1 MPSSSRGRTSAPS
14 HKPQTPWAAQ
24 RSRAGTRD
32 HQTIGPCGGQ
42 IVALP
47 TLAWQRF
54 GIPGAGNVLLAHGEG
69 GPRGTQTAA
78 IPLPGA
84 GGSSATA
91 CRARIPQEREPASLG
106 CAAPGIEVTGSPGTP
121 IADVTPA
128 WAHTR
133 VKGVLSCCR
142 LAAAG
147 FCGGHDDSQDH
158 DRADQPAYNPDD
170 FNRRYPDQRK
180 YQPACRPGELPGRHP
195 NPGQGKSASL
205 SY

>member
-1 MPSSSRGRTSAPS
+1 M
-14 HKPQTPWAAQ
+14 
-24 RSRAGTRD
+24 
-32 HQTIGPCGGQ
+32 
-42 IVALP
+42 P

-54 GIPGAGNVLLAHGEG
+54 GTPGAGNVLLAHGEG

-84 GGSSATA
+84 GSSPATH
-91 CRARIPQEREPASLG
+91 CRARVPQEREPASLSS
-106 CAAPGIEVTGSPGTP
+106 AAPGIEVTGSPGTQ

-147 FCGGHDDSQDH
+147 SAEVMMTAKITIE
-158 DRADQPAYNPDD
+158 RASPHTVRMTLTADIQISGSTSLLAG
-170 FNRRYPDQRK
+170 R
-180 YQPACRPGELPGRHP
+180 ELPGSTVSRGRGSQP
-195 NPGQGKSASL
+195 A
-205 SY
+205 